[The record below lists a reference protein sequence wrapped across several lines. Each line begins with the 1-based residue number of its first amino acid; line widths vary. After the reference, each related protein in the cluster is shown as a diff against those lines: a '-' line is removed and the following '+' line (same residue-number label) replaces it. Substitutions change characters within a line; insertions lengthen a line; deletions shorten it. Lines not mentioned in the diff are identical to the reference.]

1 MSVTAAQ
8 LAAYNDLGNGSGLIY
23 FTDPAGNLEF
33 LKGKGL
39 GVPNDSYGKQMV
51 LGRIQGV
58 ESATSTFLFRV
69 FLDTAAVDVAVR
81 SGEDI
86 TELAYG
92 RTLGAAPSVQD
103 VVVTA
108 NTVSFVRDSSIM
120 LVRIDGDTTMG
131 NANRVNTFSVDGAVE
146 GDRVTLSGI
155 DGAVSPVLTTGAFS
169 YLEYEI
175 TLVGYQTTVTF
186 QLAPGGLWMQVVPNK
201 MNSASLRNQGVPVAL
216 QPGVYQLTPAAGTFV
231 ITPGGTGV
239 SAPANIYEHDS
250 VLVGAPVV
258 LGADMFINVTASV
271 AGGAKAGDTGMVS
284 GNGISIDVDGNA
296 LNFGSNG
303 GVVATLTP
311 ELALS
316 GLWNAQWTYV
326 GDISG
331 VDTVTWDVVPVFSLA
346 NQQFVTTDMLE
357 DLGVTGAKIAD
368 ATITGSTKLVDAT
381 VTEPKLSAAVQA
393 KLNRLAPRSVD
404 TAMVLYQAVDGEMV
418 LNDATA
424 APNVVEVDV
433 TLGITQLI
441 TVTKVDD
448 SANTVTVQDSGAA
461 TINGGPMFVLSRQY
475 ESVTIQGNGTEWVV
489 VASEPQV
496 ALACTVDITG
506 LTTLDVTAANTRC
519 TTVNVTSGNAA
530 ETIDEI
536 LNAPKNVPFE
546 LRPADGLALTLTGT
560 ASGGVADSIVLQGAA
575 LVLDGSLDEYARF
588 LWSAT
593 RSQWVYQDSNQGII

>member
-131 NANRVNTFSVDGAVE
+131 NANRVDTFTVAGAVE

-175 TLVGYQTTVTF
+175 TLVGDASTVTF
-186 QLAPGGLWMQVVPNK
+186 ILSPTGDWNQITPFKADAASIRNMGIPVP
-201 MNSASLRNQGVPVAL
+201 A
-216 QPGVYQLTPAAGTFV
+216 QPGVYQYTPIGGTQV
-231 ITPGGTGV
+231 IHPGATGV
-239 SAPANIYEHDS
+239 SAPGDNYETD
-250 VLVGAPVV
+250 VVQVGAGVV
-258 LGADMFINVTASV
+258 LGSDIEFRVDTTNAIN
-271 AGGAKAGDTGMVS
+271 GDTGSIYGANVPITLA
-284 GNGISIDVDGNA
+284 GNNVHFADPTGIKT
-296 LNFGSNG
+296 
-303 GVVATLTP
+303 TLTE

-316 GLWNAQWTYV
+316 GKWAVQWL
-326 GDISG
+326 
-331 VDTVTWDVVPVFSLA
+331 VTDQSNQEVAFSLVPDFGSA
-346 NQQFVTTDMLE
+346 NTQFLVTAMY
-357 DLGVTGAKIAD
+357 AD
-368 ATITGSTKLVDAT
+368 ASVTDAKLATGINGSKITAGSVPETG
-381 VTEPKLSAAVQA
+381 LSALVQA
-393 KLNRLAPRSVD
+393 KLNAQGRNRVSLSVPTAEVLTLNSVPVLVASAPGVGYAILVESVIARINYAGVIYATNLNLQVIFSGAGEAVAESSSFLVR
-404 TAMVLYQAVDGEMV
+404 TANGIVNIPLVYTVGAAVSQILENTDLYLTVEAGDP
-418 LNDATA
+418 TA
-424 APNVVEVDV
+424 GTSDIFV
-433 TLGITQLI
+433 
-441 TVTKVDD
+441 TVT
-448 SANTVTVQDSGAA
+448 
-461 TINGGPMFVLSRQY
+461 Y
-475 ESVTIQGNGTEWVV
+475 
-489 VASEPQV
+489 
-496 ALACTVDITG
+496 
-506 LTTLDVTAANTRC
+506 
-519 TTVNVTSGNAA
+519 
-530 ETIDEI
+530 
-536 LNAPKNVPFE
+536 
-546 LRPADGLALTLTGT
+546 
-560 ASGGVADSIVLQGAA
+560 SIVA
-575 LVLDGSLDEYARF
+575 V
-588 LWSAT
+588 
-593 RSQWVYQDSNQGII
+593 